1 MFFLKKSIISTALVC
16 GLVSGILAQDTLLLR
31 GIAAFETE
39 ERLIGAAVYWK
50 DTRVGTRTDTL
61 GQFVLPHRA
70 TPGILTISYPGIP
83 TQEIEILPD
92 EHEVW
97 IEVSGGL
104 TLGEVSVEARQFDTR
119 TSTLSNRNVERITSG
134 ELKKAPCCNLSE
146 SFQTTGAVDVVYAN
160 ALTGIKEIQMLGLR
174 GIYSQFMLEG
184 RPTMYGIAT
193 PFAFEYIPG
202 SWLGGIDLA
211 KGASTARNGAQG
223 ITGQINADLVKP
235 HTDAPVFVNL
245 FASSEGRGEVNLHLN
260 KRLKRGW
267 ANGLLLHGSAVQNRW
282 DMNGDNYYDSPS
294 RRQLNGLYRVFYETP
309 QVCIEV
315 NAHALTDARFG
326 GQIRAPEGIE
336 RFGIEHRNR
345 RAELWSKVGIKSL
358 GGKPY
363 NQIGN
368 MASVSWHEA
377 AATYGRNNY
386 QAAQRSVYWQSLYET
401 ILGTTNHQIVLAPN
415 LQYDQIAERLNE
427 ISLDRTEWAPGLMGE
442 YTWSRPDLHT
452 GMSDLAVVVGIRAD
466 WHNRFGWQWSP
477 RASARYNPGPNT
489 AFRLSGGRG
498 FRSPNVV
505 AENFSLL
512 ASNRR
517 FEFASPIGPDV
528 AWNYGLNVTRNF
540 KLAGREAAFNLDLYR
555 TDFVRQ
561 AIADVEEDPT
571 AALFYTIV
579 GGSYSNSLM
588 AVLQY
593 NAAPG
598 LDLKAAYKWSDVQIV
613 YRSGARVEMP
623 LVARHRG
630 LMSVDYVTPD
640 KRWAFNAHAQLIGS
654 QRLPDNSLLP
664 EGLADDF
671 PERTPFY
678 PIFNAQITR
687 TFSDGLELYLGGEN
701 LLGYHQHAALIS
713 PDDPWSPYFNASQVW
728 APVMRQ
734 VAYVG
739 LRYKPL

>member
-1 MFFLKKSIISTALVC
+1 MALIC
-16 GLVSGILAQDTLLLR
+16 GVIGGIPAQDIPLLR
-31 GIAAFETE
+31 GIVALETE

-50 DTRVGTRTDTL
+50 DTKVGTRTDTL
-61 GQFVLPHRA
+61 GQFVLPHRN
-70 TPGILTISYPGIP
+70 TPGILAVAYPGIS
-83 TQEIEILPD
+83 TQETEILPN

-104 TLGEVSVEARQFDTR
+104 TLDEVSVEAKQFDTR
-119 TSTLSNRNVERITSG
+119 ISTLSNRNIEQITSS

-146 SFQTTGAVDVVYAN
+146 SFQTTGAVDVAYSN

-174 GIYSQFMLEG
+174 GIYSQFLLEG

-202 SWLGGIDLA
+202 TWLDGIDLA
-211 KGASTARNGAQG
+211 KGASSVRNGAQG

-235 HTDAPVFVNL
+235 HTDAPVFLNL
-245 FASSEGRGEVNLHLN
+245 FASSEGRGEFNLHLN

-267 ANGLLLHGSAVQNRW
+267 ANGLLLHGSAVQNSW

-294 RRQLNGLYRVFYETP
+294 RRQLNGMYRAFYDTP
-309 QVCIEV
+309 QICIEV

-326 GQIRAPEGIE
+326 GQIQAPEGAS

-363 NQIGN
+363 NQMGN

-377 AATYGRNNY
+377 SAAYGRNNY
-386 QAAQRSVYWQSLYET
+386 QAAQRSFYWQSLFET
-401 ILGTTNHQIVLAPN
+401 IIGTTNNQIVLAPN
-415 LQYDQIAERLNE
+415 LQYDQIEEQLNE
-427 ISLDRTEWAPGLMGE
+427 TSLNRTEWAPGLMGE
-442 YTWSRPDLHT
+442 YTWSRSNLRMGIPDLVLVA
-452 GMSDLAVVVGIRAD
+452 GLRVD

-517 FEFASPIGPDV
+517 FEFASSIGPDV

-540 KLAGREAAFNLDLYR
+540 KLAGREAAFNIDLYR

-571 AALFYTIV
+571 VALFYTVV
-579 GGSYSNSLM
+579 GGSYSSSFM
-588 AVLQY
+588 AILQY
-593 NAAPG
+593 NVMPG
-598 LDLKAAYKWSDVQIV
+598 LDLKAAYKWNDVQIA
-613 YRSGARVEMP
+613 YRNGARVDMP

-630 LMSVDYVTPD
+630 LLSVDYVD
-640 KRWAFNAHAQLIGS
+640 ANKRWAFNVHAQLVGS

-678 PIFNAQITR
+678 PILNAQITR
-687 TFSDGLELYLGGEN
+687 TFGNGLEIYLGGEN

-713 PDDPWSPYFNASQVW
+713 PGDPWSPYFNASQVW
-728 APVMRQ
+728 APLMRQ
-734 VAYVG
+734 IGYAG